1 MSVGNG
7 MEGKGNKTCTLE
19 CLWINQSPNDGC
31 TFATMRANDG
41 ADMGADFSASSS
53 QTSDFWYFPS
63 SCGSNP
69 VLGIFQM
76 CPVYLF
82 IARVIHKHYHNEKG
96 KPRVSIL
103 VNAPEL
109 FIICHIL

>member
-53 QTSDFWYFPS
+53 
-63 SCGSNP
+63 
-69 VLGIFQM
+69 
-76 CPVYLF
+76 
-82 IARVIHKHYHNEKG
+82 
-96 KPRVSIL
+96 
-103 VNAPEL
+103 
-109 FIICHIL
+109 